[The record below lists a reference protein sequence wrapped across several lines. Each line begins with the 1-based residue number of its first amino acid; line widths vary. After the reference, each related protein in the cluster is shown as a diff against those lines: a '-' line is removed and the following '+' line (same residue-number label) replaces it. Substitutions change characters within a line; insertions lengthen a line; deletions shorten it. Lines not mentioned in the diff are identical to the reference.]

1 MIHMTTD
8 EVIDL
13 KQCQHALERVLVSL
27 DTVGAGIAAIH
38 VNAAI
43 EQLNK
48 NISVIAADS
57 DLLKIPQITFPEKNE

>member
-27 DTVGAGIAAIH
+27 DTAGAGIAAIH

-43 EQLNK
+43 EQLKK
-48 NISVIAADS
+48 NISVIAADP